1 MSSSKIRD
9 SSFPRTI
16 RRDLCYLAIVAA
28 IIAAIITIYN
38 IL

>member
-9 SSFPRTI
+9 SSLPRTI
-16 RRDLCYLAIVAA
+16 RRDLLYLAIVAL
-28 IIAAIITIYN
+28 IIAVTIAIYN

>member
-9 SSFPRTI
+9 SSLPATF
-16 RRDLCYLAIVAA
+16 RRDICYLAIVAV
-28 IIAAIITIYN
+28 IIAVTITIYN

>member
-9 SSFPRTI
+9 SSLPATF
-16 RRDLCYLAIVAA
+16 RRDMAYLALVSI
-28 IIAAIITIYN
+28 IIAVAIAIYN

>member
-1 MSSSKIRD
+1 MSSCRVRD
-9 SSFPRTI
+9 SSLPRTI

-28 IIAAIITIYN
+28 IIAVTITIYN

>member
-9 SSFPRTI
+9 SSLPSTI
-16 RRDLCYLAIVAA
+16 KQDLCYLALVAV
-28 IIAAIITIYN
+28 IIAATIAIYN

>member
-9 SSFPRTI
+9 LSLPRTF
-16 RRDLCYLAIVAA
+16 RHDMAYLALTGIIIA
-28 IIAAIITIYN
+28 IIIAIYN

>member
-9 SSFPRTI
+9 SSLPSTFPRDI
-16 RRDLCYLAIVAA
+16 RLLALTGL
-28 IIAAIITIYN
+28 IIAVIIAIYN

>member
-9 SSFPRTI
+9 SSLPRTF
-16 RRDLCYLAIVAA
+16 RRDMAYIALTGI
-28 IIAAIITIYN
+28 IIAVVIAIYN